1 MFWNEIKGNKILFI
15 VTVITVLLSRMTIK
29 SGHENSFT
37 SFLQRHN
44 RGNHR
49 PFPGLLPS
57 FLIEKDKLI
66 LMQMLHRFIK
76 DN

>member
-1 MFWNEIKGNKILFI
+1 
-15 VTVITVLLSRMTIK
+15 MTIK
-29 SGHENSFT
+29 SGHENPFT

-44 RGNHR
+44 RRNHR
-49 PFPGLLPS
+49 PFPDLLPS
-57 FLIEKDKLI
+57 FLIKKEKQV